1 MITEILRNAPY
12 ASTLRLQ
19 RERFDALVND
29 SRLNCRTSPEWL
41 MLVEHTSVYTL
52 GRHGNPA
59 NLIAPERLVAEGIDL
74 VEIDRGGDITYHG
87 PGQLVAY
94 PLIDLQRRHLGVK
107 AYVNLLEQAVIDTI
121 AEYGIKGERL
131 DGATGV
137 WIEPGTSRARKI
149 CAIGIRCSR
158 FITMHGLALNVSTD
172 LRRFNAINP
181 CGFTDRGVTS
191 ISAEIGSDV
200 YWADAASR
208 LEANLRK
215 LLDAPGGSDEIYEFL
230 LQARRKQQ

>member
-1 MITEILRNAPY
+1 
-12 ASTLRLQ
+12 
-19 RERFDALVND
+19 
-29 SRLNCRTSPEWL
+29 
-41 MLVEHTSVYTL
+41 
-52 GRHGNPA
+52 
-59 NLIAPERLVAEGIDL
+59 
-74 VEIDRGGDITYHG
+74 
-87 PGQLVAY
+87 
-94 PLIDLQRRHLGVK
+94 
-107 AYVNLLEQAVIDTI
+107 
-121 AEYGIKGERL
+121 

-137 WIEPGTSRARKI
+137 WIEPGMSRARKI

-158 FITMHGLALNVSTD
+158 FIAMHGLALNVSTD

-200 YWADAASR
+200 GWADAASR
-208 LEANLRK
+208 LEANLRR